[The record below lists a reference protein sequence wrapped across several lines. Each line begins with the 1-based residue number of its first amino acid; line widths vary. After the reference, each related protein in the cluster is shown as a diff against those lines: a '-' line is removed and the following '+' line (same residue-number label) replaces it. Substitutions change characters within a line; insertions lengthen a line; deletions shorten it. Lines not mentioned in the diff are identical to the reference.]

1 MAEEKKSL
9 QAKYRQAVDNIDS
22 IGYTAT
28 GSTGNRSYRY
38 TTLDAV
44 LKVVKDACKKQ
55 GISMYQKTCVA
66 DGNLFLD
73 TYVCDDDDHE
83 LVGEFPIPM
92 GKPQDMGSA
101 ETYAR
106 RYSLYAAFDLYPG
119 EDDDGKAGQNL
130 GGINESQAAQL
141 QLAYHQAGADL
152 KEAMNTLLTH
162 PVVRLRELT
171 QTDYRTLMEAV
182 QK

>member
-1 MAEEKKSL
+1 MADEKSL
-9 QAKYRQAVDNIDS
+9 IAKYRAAVDNIDA

-44 LKVVKDACKKQ
+44 LKTVKDACTKQ
-55 GISMYQKTCVA
+55 GITMYQRVHPVETQLFVSTYVA
-66 DGNLFLD
+66 D
-73 TYVCDDDDHE
+73 DDGE
-83 LVGEFPIPM
+83 MLVGDFPIPQ

-119 EDDDGKAGQNL
+119 EDDDGKAGQSL
-130 GGINESQAAQL
+130 GGINETQAAQL
-141 QLAYHQAGADL
+141 QLAYHQAGSDL
-152 KEAMNTLLTH
+152 KKAMEELLTH
-162 PVVRLRELT
+162 PVQRLRELT
-171 QTDYRTLMEAV
+171 QTDYQTLMRAV
-182 QK
+182 GR